1 MYTADNYWINVCTHI
16 ILVTIIII
24 WTKHQIWLEPA
35 KETNTYR
42 RDNFSIHGGWWPG
55 SAGCIDLTEN
65 MADFTQWLKK
75 HGQDLIVKVSY
86 R

>member
-1 MYTADNYWINVCTHI
+1 MGAIVF
-16 ILVTIIII
+16 
-24 WTKHQIWLEPA
+24 Q
-35 KETNTYR
+35 
-42 RDNFSIHGGWWPG
+42 SMGGTEPG

-86 R
+86 RDEFHSKRFIF

>member
-1 MYTADNYWINVCTHI
+1 
-16 ILVTIIII
+16 
-24 WTKHQIWLEPA
+24 LELS
-35 KETNTYR
+35 KETNTYG
-42 RDNFSIHGGWWPG
+42 RDNFSIHGGWTAG
-55 SAGCIDLTEN
+55 SNGCIDLTEN